1 MNERGAEERVEA
13 ENRGAAALREPVVV
27 LGAAGMLGRAVMEE
41 LGRRQLR
48 VQGFTHAELDLARP
62 ESASTIPSGT
72 GTVINCAAWTNVDAA
87 ETGEAEATRINGH
100 AVGELAARCRE
111 LGAVLVHYST
121 DYVFPGQAAAPY
133 AVDHERAP
141 INAYGRSKALGE
153 TLLEQSGASYLL
165 LRTSW
170 VYAPWGKNFVR
181 TILGLARQR
190 PTLRVVSDQLG
201 RPSSAE
207 QIARVSAQL
216 LASGALGTFHVS
228 DAGQCSWFEFASAA
242 VELAGLSCRVEP
254 CTSAEFPSP
263 ARRPSYS
270 VLDLDTTIARVGPL
284 VGWRESLASVV
295 PRI

>member
-1 MNERGAEERVEA
+1 MSDSNG
-13 ENRGAAALREPVVV
+13 PVLV
-27 LGAAGMLGRAVMEE
+27 LGAAGMLGRAVLAE
-41 LGRRQLR
+41 LERRGAQ
-48 VQGFTHAELDLARP
+48 VQGFTRAQVDLGRFETLRA
-62 ESASTIPSGT
+62 IPAGT
-72 GTVINCAAWTNVDAA
+72 RTVINCAAWTNVDAA
-87 ETGEAEATRINGH
+87 ETEEVQATRINGH

-111 LGAVLVHYST
+111 IGAALVHYST
-121 DYVFPGQAAAPY
+121 DYVFPGQATAPY
-133 AVDHERAP
+133 AIDHERAP
-141 INAYGRSKALGE
+141 INAYGRSKLLGE
-153 TLLEQSGASYLL
+153 QLLEQSGASHLL

-207 QIARVSAQL
+207 QIARVTAEL
-216 LASGALGTFHVS
+216 LASGARGTLHAS

-254 CTSAEFPSP
+254 CTSADFPSP

-270 VLDLDTTIARVGPL
+270 VLDLDQTIARVGPL
-284 VGWRESLASVV
+284 VSWRESLASIV
-295 PRI
+295 PRIENTPRS